1 MPIPASSPLPY
12 ISPDK
17 SRRETKA
24 GARRDDHEAAMDAG
38 NAPLAPIREPNA
50 AQANVVLGLLF
61 LFQTLNFFDKL
72 VFGLSAVPMMHELG
86 LSPKQF
92 GLIGSSFFLLFSLS
106 GTLVGLCL
114 TGRVR
119 TKWILAALAVVWCLA
134 QFPIAVGGSV
144 GVLITCRVLLGAGE
158 GPGLP
163 SALHAAYDWF
173 PAHRRSLPSA
183 VILQGISVGFLVGSP
198 FLTAVILRFGWHAGF
213 LVCGCLGVVWVVLWA
228 AFGADGP
235 YAGGAESGG
244 RPAMAAVPARALW
257 LDPTIVGVM
266 IMSFTSY
273 WVVGMAATWLPPYLE
288 LGLGYGARTAGWII
302 SGVYLLQS
310 PLLLGGG
317 WLSQTMRKRGWSGR
331 VCLGYGSAAALF
343 ASGAALIA
351 ATHSSG
357 AIELVVIAVG
367 FAAPSLTTV
376 FGPVILSAVAPPVQR
391 GKLVVV
397 IYSANAIAGLISTY
411 ATGWI
416 VDAAG
421 VHRAAGFAH
430 AIGLAGLLLLI
441 GAVVSILMLFPER
454 SISRLARH
462 APEEIT

>member
-1 MPIPASSPLPY
+1 
-12 ISPDK
+12 
-17 SRRETKA
+17 
-24 GARRDDHEAAMDAG
+24 MDAG
-38 NAPLAPIREPNA
+38 KAPPAPIMERNASPNA
-50 AQANVVLGLLF
+50 AHTNLVLALLF

-72 VFGLSAVPMMHELG
+72 VFGLSAVPMMRDLS

-92 GLIGSSFFLLFSLS
+92 GLIGSSFFLLYSLS
-106 GTLVGLCL
+106 GTLVGLFL
-114 TGRVR
+114 IGRVR
-119 TKWILAALAVVWCLA
+119 TKWILAALALVWSLA
-134 QFPIAVGGSV
+134 QFPIAATGSV
-144 GVLITCRVLLGAGE
+144 GVLLACRVLLGVGE

-183 VILQGISVGFLVGSP
+183 IILQGISVGFLIGSP
-198 FLTAVILRFGWHAGF
+198 FLTIVILRFGWRAGF
-213 LVCGCLGVVWVVLWA
+213 LVCGCLGVVWLLLWA

-235 YAGGAESGG
+235 YAKDTESGTG
-244 RPAMAAVPARALW
+244 PKAVPTRALW

-288 LGLGYGARTAGWII
+288 LGLGYHARTAGWII

-310 PLLLGGG
+310 PLLLAGG
-317 WLSQTMRKRGWSGR
+317 WLSQTMRQRGWSGR
-331 VCLGYGSAAALF
+331 ICLGYGSALALF
-343 ASGAALIA
+343 ASGAALLV
-351 ATHSSG
+351 ATHSLG
-357 AIELVVIAVG
+357 AVQLVVIAVG

-421 VHRAAGFAH
+421 VHRGAGFAH

-462 APEEIT
+462 PPEEIT